1 MSNQRETQ
9 QDVASELGVTS
20 SFNPATEV
28 QARTAFLADFVAD
41 TAAQALVLGVSG
53 GVDSAVAAML
63 CRRATHQHGAA
74 SFIAVRL
81 PYGHQLD
88 AADAAAVLTASE
100 PDRVFTVDIQPA
112 TDSTLTALSR
122 AGLSFTDPSQRDFVL
137 GNIKARERMVTQYA
151 IANTTNARVVGTD
164 HAAEAVTGFFTKY
177 GDGGVDINPL
187 AGLTK
192 RRVRALA
199 TLLGLPD
206 AIVHKQPTADL
217 ESLRPQYPD
226 EQALGVTYDQIDDF
240 LEGRPVSPDTADMF
254 ISRYLATTHKRNP
267 PASYA

>member
-1 MSNQRETQ
+1 
-9 QDVASELGVTS
+9 
-20 SFNPATEV
+20 
-28 QARTAFLADFVAD
+28 
-41 TAAQALVLGVSG
+41 
-53 GVDSAVAAML
+53 
-63 CRRATHQHGAA
+63 
-74 SFIAVRL
+74 
-81 PYGHQLD
+81 
-88 AADAAAVLTASE
+88 
-100 PDRVFTVDIQPA
+100 
-112 TDSTLTALSR
+112 
-122 AGLSFTDPSQRDFVL
+122 
-137 GNIKARERMVTQYA
+137 MVTQYA
-151 IANTTNARVVGTD
+151 IANTTNGRVVGTD

-226 EQALGVTYDQIDDF
+226 EHALGVTYDQIDDF
-240 LEGRPVSPDTADMF
+240 LEGRPVGPDTADLL

-267 PASYA
+267 PARYA